1 MGRTI
6 TTASGTNLGQGS
18 WSPAGFGWD
27 GFNGPW
33 TMSAWYRPNAF
44 TQTATMLSCGRNN
57 LFNAYATIGMNS
69 SGTARLDHRGSSNG
83 FTSTNNANTATGVW
97 HHIYGSVSTSSQ
109 ADSFVVVLNGDW
121 DNRGSQSFAASSM
134 DSNSNDVRIGQL
146 TYSTS
151 NFRKADGDIA
161 WVAMW
166 NVWTGNRPWV
176 SAALAAGVNPLTILP
191 EHLIMCF
198 PLTGASSGSEVDLIT
213 GQTLNENGT
222 IGTSDSPLVS
232 ISEPWMVNYS
242 EDPKI
247 TVRPFLTKPIS
258 RNSRI
263 FMPTIA
269 GDTFVPVSESE
280 PPPIPYK
287 ITMII

>member
-18 WSPAGFGWD
+18 WSPALWGWASQQ
-27 GFNGPW
+27 GPW
-33 TMSAWYRPNAF
+33 TMSAWYRPAAF
-44 TQTATMLSCGRNN
+44 TQAACLISLGKNTI
-57 LFNAYATIGMNS
+57 FNGYAGIRVNTG
-69 SGTARLDHRGSSNG
+69 GTASVFHRGSSNITVSCG
-83 FTSTNNANTATGVW
+83 NADTTTGVW
-97 HHIYGSVSTSSQ
+97 RHVYGTVNNSSTT
-109 ADSFVVVLNGDW
+109 DSFVVIQDGDVANKGSASNGA
-121 DNRGSQSFAASSM
+121 SFIDADA
-134 DSNSNDVRIGQL
+134 NDVRIGQV
-146 TYSTS
+146 TYATADTW
-151 NFRKADGDIA
+151 KADGDIA
-161 WVAMW
+161 WVAVW
-166 NVWTGNRPWV
+166 NVWTGDRPWV
-176 SAALAAGVNPLTILP
+176 AAALAAGVNPLTILP

-269 GDTFVPVSESE
+269 GDTFVPVSEPS
-280 PPPIPYK
+280 PIQYK